1 MAFIADILMGAGAV
15 GAGIFCLVLSRR
27 LAAFSTLEGG
37 MGGAIALLSAQVD
50 DLTQVLAAA
59 RTAADQSAAAL
70 EERTR
75 RAEESAARLE
85 LLLATLHD
93 LPDPSAVTGPKARRI
108 SHRSNVRRSSP
119 MAGAPEILAQLE
131 GR

>member
-1 MAFIADILMGAGAV
+1 MALIADILLGAGAM
-15 GAGIFCLVLSRR
+15 GAGIFCLILSRR

-59 RTAADQSAAAL
+59 RGAANQSVLAL

-75 RAEESAARLE
+75 QAEEAAARLE
-85 LLLATLHD
+85 LLVAALHD
-93 LPDPSAVTGPKARRI
+93 LPEPAAASGTRARRI
-108 SHRSNVRRSSP
+108 SHRSRTRPFSP
-119 MAGAPEILAQLE
+119 MLAAHDVPTQQE
-131 GR
+131 AM

>member
-1 MAFIADILMGAGAV
+1 MSFIADILLGAGAV

-59 RTAADQSAAAL
+59 RQAADQSAQAL
-70 EERTR
+70 EDRTR

-93 LPDPSAVTGPKARRI
+93 LPEPQKPAGAKARRI
-108 SHRSNVRRSSP
+108 SHRSRIHHGTP
-119 MAGAPEILAQLE
+119 MSGAHRTLAQME
-131 GR
+131 GS

>member
-1 MAFIADILMGAGAV
+1 MAFIADILMGAGAL

-27 LAAFSTLEGG
+27 LAVFSTLEGG

-59 RTAADQSAAAL
+59 RAAADQSAVAL

-75 RAEESAARLE
+75 RAEDSAARLE

-93 LPDPSAVTGPKARRI
+93 LPDPSTAAGPKSRRI

-119 MAGAPEILAQLE
+119 MSGAPEILAQLE